1 MPTASSFSLQAA
13 GRRKVTSRYRHRLPP
28 QHKYHPTR
36 RCLRERTRSTICR
49 SNLILTP
56 HKLHLGFR
64 RLLPEYVI
72 TGRVSRACLE
82 CCDYFGR
89 NTFAAGSFRMVS
101 RSRTCLVLSVGRRDE
116 SSTGREKHER
126 QIHQTTVR
134 PSATDAYCYCDDTD
148 NTDHYNDDSRNVR
161 PSVRMFD
168 YSIGR
173 RMRGRDFRPCTAA
186 VHLQRMVS

>member
-1 MPTASSFSLQAA
+1 MPTASNSSRPVAD
-13 GRRKVTSRYRHRLPP
+13 RRTATTRYRRLLPP
-28 QHKYHPTR
+28 RHQR
-36 RCLRERTRSTICR
+36 RPFRPCHRAKFIQKRTRSTTCR
-49 SNLILTP
+49 SNLILTH

-126 QIHQTTVR
+126 QIHQTTTN
-134 PSATDAYCYCDDTD
+134 SM
-148 NTDHYNDDSRNVR
+148 S
-161 PSVRMFD
+161 S
-168 YSIGR
+168 G
-173 RMRGRDFRPCTAA
+173 
-186 VHLQRMVS
+186 